1 MIYLQPNT
9 AGNVIYLTLK
19 ERDKELGA
27 VTDYLVVLTHAITL
41 EKYYLIASVNE
52 TNERYTKI
60 TLGTDTDSPTSGSI
74 LLTETGQYLYDVY
87 GQNSDTNLDPT
98 DDVVEGL
105 FELGTC
111 TVRDSLATY
120 YDVPVIN
127 DQTDVIYYA
136 G

>member
-1 MIYLQPNT
+1 MIYLQANT

-19 ERDKELGA
+19 ERDKELGV

-41 EKYYLIASVNE
+41 KKYYLIAAVTE

-60 TLGTDTDSPTSGSI
+60 TLGTNTDSPTSGSI

-98 DDVVEGL
+98 DAVVEGL

-111 TVRDSLATY
+111 TVRDNLSTY

-127 DQTDVIYYA
+127 DQEDVIYYE

>member
-60 TLGTDTDSPTSGSI
+60 TLGTDVDSPTSGSI

-87 GQNSDTNLDPT
+87 GQNSDTNLDPN

>member
-27 VTDYLVVLTHAITL
+27 VTDYLVVLTHSINL

-74 LLTETGQYLYDVY
+74 LLTETVQYLYDVY

>member
-27 VTDYLVVLTHAITL
+27 VTDYLVVLTHSITL

>member
-111 TVRDSLATY
+111 TVRNSLATY